1 MWAFFCLP
9 ELKVCLIRLYLSVHH
24 WLNFQGRSLEEL
36 DELFNVKP
44 RLPAWRFANYYTTGP
59 DQRVREI
66 EGRQEISGKPE
77 SELIEAFGEEAMP

>member
-1 MWAFFCLP
+1 
-9 ELKVCLIRLYLSVHH
+9 
-24 WLNFQGRSLEEL
+24 LNFQGRSLEEL

-44 RLPAWRFANYYTTGP
+44 RLPAWRFAKYYTAGP

-77 SELIEAFGEEAMP
+77 SEITEAFDEVVKP